1 MMDTTNVIL
10 KIKVKAS
17 QVKHFPFDVVYIVG
31 QELKPLLPKMFPY
44 SLCLPFNTDLIERL
58 RNLRIDEV
66 STVTMTQHRE
76 TVSNDTKR
84 GDTKTTGMEWLISTK
99 TLQNAFMVIPVLPC
113 THQVIRNKK
122 RKDRSPAYLVANQH
136 RAGEHEDKKGGK
148 KVIGRDKGMTDF
160 MAFFNDFAVM
170 FTPRGSLRP
179 ICRACPHH
187 LEHVQGKCTLGEQK
201 CYQALIIQP
210 ERRRNGE
217 QLQADRADND
227 PGTA

>member
-17 QVKHFPFDVVYIVG
+17 QVKHFPFDVVYIVV
-31 QELKPLLPKMFPY
+31 QELKALLPQMFPY
-44 SLCLPFNTDLIERL
+44 SLCLPFNDDLLQRFRAVRFHAQGAINTTERHSNVFAQTWHDGQPIEQFL
-58 RNLRIDEV
+58 ELDRIKQ
-66 STVTMTQHRE
+66 SF
-76 TVSNDTKR
+76 
-84 GDTKTTGMEWLISTK
+84 L
-99 TLQNAFMVIPVLPC
+99 VIPVLPRA
-113 THQVIRNKK
+113 HQVTRNQK
-122 RKDRSPAYLVANQH
+122 RKDRNPAYLIANQH
-136 RAGEHEDKKGGK
+136 RAGEHEDKRGK
-148 KVIGRDKGMTDF
+148 KTNIQRDKDMIDF

-170 FTPRGSLRP
+170 FTPRGPLRP

-217 QLQADRADND
+217 QLQANRADND